1 METMISPP
9 PMKAPPAESGQHQR
23 TRRSTRRAYV
33 SWTVHARVR
42 GQRLRFHTVDVS
54 ARGAKLRPRGDL
66 QTGTSL
72 TLQFVKPNGR
82 PVRVEAMVWRVDAD
96 GLGVFFLGTAPDGLM
111 S

>member
-9 PMKAPPAESGQHQR
+9 PMKPPPAVIGQHQR
-23 TRRSTRRAYV
+23 TRRNTRRAYV

-66 QTGTSL
+66 QTR
-72 TLQFVKPNGR
+72 R
-82 PVRVEAMVWRVDAD
+82 PIRVEAIVWRVAAD
-96 GLGVFFLGTAPDGLM
+96 GLGVFFLGPALDGLM